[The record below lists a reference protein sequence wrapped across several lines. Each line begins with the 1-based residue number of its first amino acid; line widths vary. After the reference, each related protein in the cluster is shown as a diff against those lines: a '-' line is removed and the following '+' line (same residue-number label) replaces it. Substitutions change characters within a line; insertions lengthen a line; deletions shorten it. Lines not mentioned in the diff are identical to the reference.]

1 MPKGNPKPQTKAT
14 DKYQKKIGYIVKGFK
29 LKRVLV
35 EQYEQACERAGVN
48 QTAQIREPMEQFI
61 NEHSEKQGAFYR
73 TKEYSIFILF

>member
-1 MPKGNPKPQTKAT
+1 MRQYFLEQEDKPKGNPKPQTKAT

-61 NEHSEKQGAFYR
+61 NEHSEK
-73 TKEYSIFILF
+73 